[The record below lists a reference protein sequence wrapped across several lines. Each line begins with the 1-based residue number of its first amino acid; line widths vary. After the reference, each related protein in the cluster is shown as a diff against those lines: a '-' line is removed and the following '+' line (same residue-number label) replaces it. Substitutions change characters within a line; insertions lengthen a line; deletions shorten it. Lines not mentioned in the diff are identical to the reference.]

1 MFQYI
6 VEPTPP
12 VSRKKVYVLP
22 LSIVTHL
29 VIVVAA
35 IAIPMFAPGVL
46 PVPATN
52 LMAFISH
59 EVVTPPPPPAAPP
72 RGAASAPPQPDVTN
86 VKLHAAPVVTP
97 DAIGHDPVGETT
109 KGMIRGVEASDGV
122 LIGGGIGSVVDV
134 APPPAAVEPPSAIR
148 VGGNV
153 TPPKKIHDAAPIY
166 PVLAQTAHVSG
177 IVIVEA
183 TIGPT
188 GEVLDA
194 KVLRSI
200 PLLDAA
206 AVDAVRRWRYTP
218 TLLNGKP
225 VAVVMTVT
233 VNFQLQ

>member
-12 VSRKKVYVLP
+12 LSRKKVYVLP

-29 VIVVAA
+29 VIVAAA
-35 IAIPMFAPGVL
+35 IAIPLFAPGVL
-46 PVPATN
+46 PAPATN

-59 EVVTPPPPPAAPP
+59 DVVTPPPPPAAPP
-72 RGAASAPPQPDVTN
+72 REAASAQRQPEVTN
-86 VKLHAAPVVTP
+86 VNLNAAPVVMP
-97 DAIGHDPVGETT
+97 DAIGNEPVGETT
-109 KGMIRGVEASDGV
+109 KGMIRGVEASDGA

-134 APPPAAVEPPSAIR
+134 APPTVAVEPPPPIR

-153 TPPKKIHDAAPIY
+153 TPPKKIRDAAPIY
-166 PVLAQTAHVSG
+166 PVLAQTVRVSG
-177 IVIVEA
+177 MVIIEA

-188 GEVLDA
+188 GEVMEA
-194 KVLRSI
+194 TVLRSI

>member
-12 VSRKKVYVLP
+12 ISRKKVYVLP

-35 IAIPMFAPGVL
+35 IAIPMFAPSVL

-59 EVVTPPPPPAAPP
+59 DVVTPPPPPAAPP
-72 RGAASAPPQPDVTN
+72 RVTANTQPQPDATN
-86 VKLHAAPVVTP
+86 VNLNAAPVVTP
-97 DAIGHDPVGETT
+97 AAIGTEPIGEATR
-109 KGMIRGVEASDGV
+109 GLIRGVEATDRT
-122 LIGGGIGSVVDV
+122 LIGSGLGSVVDV
-134 APPPAAVEPPSAIR
+134 APPPAAIEPPATIR

-153 TPPKKIHDAAPIY
+153 TPPKKIHDVAPIY
-166 PVLAQTAHVSG
+166 PAFAQAAHVSG
-177 IVIVEA
+177 MVIIEA
-183 TIGPT
+183 TIGPN
-188 GEVLDA
+188 GDVLDA

-200 PLLDAA
+200 PLLDASA
-206 AVDAVRRWRYTP
+206 LDAVRRWRYTS

-233 VNFQLQ
+233 VTFQLR

>member
-12 VSRKKVYVLP
+12 ISRKKVYVLP

-29 VIVVAA
+29 VIVFAA
-35 IAIPMFAPGVL
+35 VAIPMFAPGVL

-59 EVVTPPPPPAAPP
+59 EVVAPPLPPPPPAMTNVQ
-72 RGAASAPPQPDVTN
+72 PQPAAENLNTD
-86 VKLHAAPVVTP
+86 AAPIVAPQT
-97 DAIGHDPVGETT
+97 IGAEPVRETT
-109 KGMIRGVEASDGV
+109 KGLIRGVEASDSA
-122 LIGGGIGSVVDV
+122 LIGAPIGSVVDV
-134 APPPAAVEPPSAIR
+134 PPPPAVEPPPVIH

-153 TPPKKIHDAAPIY
+153 TPPKKIHDVAPIY
-166 PVLAQTAHVSG
+166 PALAQAARVSG
-177 IVIVEA
+177 MVIIEA
-183 TIGPT
+183 TIGPN
-188 GEVLDA
+188 GDVLDA

-200 PLLDAA
+200 PLLDASA
-206 AVDAVRRWRYTP
+206 LDAVRRWRYTS